1 VFVRAKKCEVRVV
14 SFCFCLTTTT
24 GDDDIDRP
32 RRAKKF
38 FCPIVSRS
46 LTFSLSFS
54 LFFWFC
60 LFVCSSFRRRR
71 RRRVCAALCT
81 KKNARARPNKQETE
95 RERETE
101 RETERDEERDGERE
115 RDLKGSLKREGGV
128 ARALEEEEDMKAD
141 KLEKKENVA
150 ASPPPKG
157 GKNATTSIT
166 PAGTLRGYWQA
177 EEETALRAAVQKH
190 GIGAWEK
197 MRTDPDFKALR
208 CVLFQSYIFFN
219 RCLRAGIE
227 RDGRKTRN
235 SRRLSGGSRRLR
247 FFLSAFSLLFFFQ
260 KGGGVAF
267 FLVAFCLCFLGFS
280 LNRKREKRTN
290 LHEYSD

>member
-1 VFVRAKKCEVRVV
+1 
-14 SFCFCLTTTT
+14 
-24 GDDDIDRP
+24 
-32 RRAKKF
+32 
-38 FCPIVSRS
+38 
-46 LTFSLSFS
+46 
-54 LFFWFC
+54 
-60 LFVCSSFRRRR
+60 
-71 RRRVCAALCT
+71 
-81 KKNARARPNKQETE
+81 
-95 RERETE
+95 
-101 RETERDEERDGERE
+101 
-115 RDLKGSLKREGGV
+115 
-128 ARALEEEEDMKAD
+128 MKAD

-247 FFLSAFSLLFFFQ
+247 FFLSAFSLFFF
-260 KGGGVAF
+260 
-267 FLVAFCLCFLGFS
+267 
-280 LNRKREKRTN
+280 
-290 LHEYSD
+290 

>member
-1 VFVRAKKCEVRVV
+1 VHKK
-14 SFCFCLTTTT
+14 
-24 GDDDIDRP
+24 
-32 RRAKKF
+32 K
-38 FCPIVSRS
+38 
-46 LTFSLSFS
+46 
-54 LFFWFC
+54 
-60 LFVCSSFRRRR
+60 
-71 RRRVCAALCT
+71 
-81 KKNARARPNKQETE
+81 RARTPKQTRDGE

-247 FFLSAFSLLFFFQ
+247 FFLSAFSLFFFFKKGGESLFF
-260 KGGGVAF
+260 
-267 FLVAFCLCFLGFS
+267 
-280 LNRKREKRTN
+280 
-290 LHEYSD
+290 

>member
-1 VFVRAKKCEVRVV
+1 MCRIVHKKKRARTPKQTRDGERE
-14 SFCFCLTTTT
+14 
-24 GDDDIDRP
+24 RE
-32 RRAKKF
+32 
-38 FCPIVSRS
+38 
-46 LTFSLSFS
+46 
-54 LFFWFC
+54 
-60 LFVCSSFRRRR
+60 RRRER
-71 RRRVCAALCT
+71 R
-81 KKNARARPNKQETE
+81 
-95 RERETE
+95 RETE
-101 RETERDEERDGERE
+101 RETERERFER
-115 RDLKGSLKREGGV
+115 KFKREGGV

-247 FFLSAFSLLFFFQ
+247 FF
-260 KGGGVAF
+260 
-267 FLVAFCLCFLGFS
+267 
-280 LNRKREKRTN
+280 
-290 LHEYSD
+290 

>member
-1 VFVRAKKCEVRVV
+1 
-14 SFCFCLTTTT
+14 
-24 GDDDIDRP
+24 
-32 RRAKKF
+32 
-38 FCPIVSRS
+38 
-46 LTFSLSFS
+46 
-54 LFFWFC
+54 
-60 LFVCSSFRRRR
+60 
-71 RRRVCAALCT
+71 
-81 KKNARARPNKQETE
+81 
-95 RERETE
+95 
-101 RETERDEERDGERE
+101 
-115 RDLKGSLKREGGV
+115 
-128 ARALEEEEDMKAD
+128 MKAD

-247 FFLSAFSLLFFFQ
+247 FFLSAFSLFFFS
-260 KGGGVAF
+260 KGGGESL
-267 FLVAFCLCFLGFS
+267 FLVAFCLCFFWAFLS
-280 LNRKREKRTN
+280 TERERSVQISTSTATNERKHFKRRRFLLSSHFQN
-290 LHEYSD
+290 AGEELECS

>member
-1 VFVRAKKCEVRVV
+1 M
-14 SFCFCLTTTT
+14 
-24 GDDDIDRP
+24 
-32 RRAKKF
+32 
-38 FCPIVSRS
+38 
-46 LTFSLSFS
+46 
-54 LFFWFC
+54 
-60 LFVCSSFRRRR
+60 
-71 RRRVCAALCT
+71 CAALCT

-95 RERETE
+95 R
-101 RETERDEERDGERE
+101 ERE

-208 CVLFQSYIFFN
+208 CVLFQSNIFFN

-247 FFLSAFSLLFFFQ
+247 FFLSAFSLFFF
-260 KGGGVAF
+260 
-267 FLVAFCLCFLGFS
+267 
-280 LNRKREKRTN
+280 
-290 LHEYSD
+290 

>member
-1 VFVRAKKCEVRVV
+1 
-14 SFCFCLTTTT
+14 
-24 GDDDIDRP
+24 
-32 RRAKKF
+32 
-38 FCPIVSRS
+38 
-46 LTFSLSFS
+46 
-54 LFFWFC
+54 
-60 LFVCSSFRRRR
+60 
-71 RRRVCAALCT
+71 
-81 KKNARARPNKQETE
+81 
-95 RERETE
+95 
-101 RETERDEERDGERE
+101 
-115 RDLKGSLKREGGV
+115 
-128 ARALEEEEDMKAD
+128 MKAD

-208 CVLFQSYIFFN
+208 CVLFQSNIFFN

-235 SRRLSGGSRRLR
+235 SIAPSLGHL
-247 FFLSAFSLLFFFQ
+247 LSAFFSFFF
-260 KGGGVAF
+260 KKSAF
-267 FLVAFCLCFLGFS
+267 FLAFFFAFASFFS
-280 LNRKREKRTN
+280 EQKREKRTN

>member
-1 VFVRAKKCEVRVV
+1 M
-14 SFCFCLTTTT
+14 
-24 GDDDIDRP
+24 P
-32 RRAKKF
+32 H
-38 FCPIVSRS
+38 
-46 LTFSLSFS
+46 
-54 LFFWFC
+54 
-60 LFVCSSFRRRR
+60 
-71 RRRVCAALCT
+71 CAQ
-81 KKNARARPNKQETE
+81 KRARTLKQT
-95 RERETE
+95 
-101 RETERDEERDGERE
+101 RDGERDGERE

-177 EEETALRAAVQKH
+177 EEETALRAAVLKH

-227 RDGRKTRN
+227 RDGRKTRAIRAV
-235 SRRLSGGSRRLR
+235 SPAVLVVYV
-247 FFLSAFSLLFFFQ
+247 FF
-260 KGGGVAF
+260 
-267 FLVAFCLCFLGFS
+267 
-280 LNRKREKRTN
+280 
-290 LHEYSD
+290 

>member
-1 VFVRAKKCEVRVV
+1 
-14 SFCFCLTTTT
+14 
-24 GDDDIDRP
+24 
-32 RRAKKF
+32 
-38 FCPIVSRS
+38 
-46 LTFSLSFS
+46 
-54 LFFWFC
+54 
-60 LFVCSSFRRRR
+60 
-71 RRRVCAALCT
+71 
-81 KKNARARPNKQETE
+81 
-95 RERETE
+95 
-101 RETERDEERDGERE
+101 
-115 RDLKGSLKREGGV
+115 
-128 ARALEEEEDMKAD
+128 MKAD

-208 CVLFQSYIFFN
+208 CVLFQSNIFFN

-235 SRRLSGGSRRLR
+235 SIAPSLGHILR
-247 FFLSAFSLLFFFQ
+247 AFSLFFSKSRLFFF
-260 KGGGVAF
+260 GF
-267 FLVAFCLCFLGFS
+267 FFCLCFFFL
-280 LNRKREKRTN
+280 
-290 LHEYSD
+290 

>member
-1 VFVRAKKCEVRVV
+1 
-14 SFCFCLTTTT
+14 
-24 GDDDIDRP
+24 
-32 RRAKKF
+32 
-38 FCPIVSRS
+38 
-46 LTFSLSFS
+46 
-54 LFFWFC
+54 

-95 RERETE
+95 RERERDGE
-101 RETERDEERDGERE
+101 RRRETERERE

-247 FFLSAFSLLFFFQ
+247 FFFECFFSFFFSKRGGIRFFFSGFLPLLLGLFSQQ
-260 KGGGVAF
+260 KEREAYKSPRVQRLTNENISNDDVSY
-267 FLVAFCLCFLGFS
+267 FLHISKTQGKNWSAAE
-280 LNRKREKRTN
+280 R
-290 LHEYSD
+290 

>member
-1 VFVRAKKCEVRVV
+1 MFVRAKKCEVRVV

-38 FCPIVSRS
+38 FIPLVSRS

-54 LFFWFC
+54 FFFWFC

-95 RERETE
+95 RERE
-101 RETERDEERDGERE
+101 RDGERDGERRRERRRE

-227 RDGRKTRN
+227 RDGRKTRAIRAV
-235 SRRLSGGSRRLR
+235 SPAVLVVYV
-247 FFLSAFSLLFFFQ
+247 FF
-260 KGGGVAF
+260 
-267 FLVAFCLCFLGFS
+267 
-280 LNRKREKRTN
+280 
-290 LHEYSD
+290 